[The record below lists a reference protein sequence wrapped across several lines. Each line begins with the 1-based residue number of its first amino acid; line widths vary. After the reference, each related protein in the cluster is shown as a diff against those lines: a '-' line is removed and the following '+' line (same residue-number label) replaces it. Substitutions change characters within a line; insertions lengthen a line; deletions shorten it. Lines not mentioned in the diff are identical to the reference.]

1 MKWVWI
7 GMGVVTLL
15 AVAVAMLGYTIPKG
29 HVASQK
35 AVFQA
40 PPERIW
46 ELITGPPDWRP
57 EVRSFEKLPPRD
69 GRRAWSE
76 TDANGQKITYEELE
90 AAPPRRLVT
99 RIADEKLPFGG
110 SWTYEITAAEGGR
123 TTVRITENGEI
134 YNVIFRVAAK
144 YYFGYT
150 ATLEAYLKALGA
162 KLGENAAIGE
172 G

>member
-1 MKWVWI
+1 MKWIWI
-7 GMGVVTLL
+7 GMGVLTVL
-15 AVAVAMLGYTIPKG
+15 AAAVAMLGYTIPKG
-29 HVASQK
+29 HVASRQ

-40 PPERIW
+40 PPEQIW
-46 ELITGPPDWRP
+46 ELITGPPGWRSD
-57 EVRSFEKLPPRD
+57 VKKFEPLPPRD
-69 GRRAWSE
+69 GRRVWAE
-76 TDANGQKITYEELE
+76 TDGSGQRITFEEME

-110 SWTYEITAAEGGR
+110 TWTYELTAEGAR

-134 YNVIFRVAAK
+134 YNVMFRVAAK

-150 ATLEAYLKALGA
+150 ATLESYLKALGA
-162 KLGENAAIGE
+162 KLGENAVISE

>member
-1 MKWVWI
+1 MKWIWI
-7 GMGVVTLL
+7 GMGVLTLL
-15 AVAVAMLGYTIPKG
+15 AAAVAMLGYTIPKG
-29 HVASQK
+29 HVASRK

-57 EVRSFEKLPPRD
+57 EVRKFEPLPPRD
-69 GRRAWSE
+69 GRRAWAE
-76 TDANGQKITYEELE
+76 TDADGQRITFEEIE

-110 SWTYEITAAEGGR
+110 TWTYELRAEGGR

-150 ATLEAYLKALGA
+150 ATLEGYLKAVGA
-162 KLGENAAIGE
+162 KLGENITISE